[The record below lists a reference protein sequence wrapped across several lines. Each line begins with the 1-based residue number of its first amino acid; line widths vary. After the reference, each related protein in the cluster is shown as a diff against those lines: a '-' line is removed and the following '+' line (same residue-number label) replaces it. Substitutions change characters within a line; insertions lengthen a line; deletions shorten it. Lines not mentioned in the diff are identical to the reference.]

1 MYFTCHGIQARA
13 FLLLQRIDEMYSLAS
28 KNTDHGCS
36 SFQPSGHG
44 FMADDCD
51 EVCGVQQGE

>member
-1 MYFTCHGIQARA
+1 MA